1 MKKIGYLRLT
11 QIVLAVLILIFLSV
25 FAVLSAKENS
35 RKKALEAEL
44 QTAID
49 NAVSVCTSYDQ
60 KIEIKENLK
69 ADLDIYTA
77 NIQNTDSMDQKAYYA
92 NIMLTYVQNRVNMN
106 DPESLYE
113 LALELGNAY
122 EASAEDISSY
132 RMYKEEITNAFDK
145 FKVSY
150 NKYKDI
156 N

>member
-1 MKKIGYLRLT
+1 MKKLGYLRLA
-11 QIVLAVLILIFLSV
+11 QIILAVLTLIFLSV
-25 FAVLSAKENS
+25 FAVLVSKENS
-35 RKKALEAEL
+35 RKKAAEADL
-44 QTAID
+44 LSAID
-49 NAVSVCTSYDQ
+49 NAVTVCASYDQ
-60 KIEIKENLK
+60 KIEIPENLK
-69 ADLDIYTA
+69 ADIDIYTA
-77 NIQNTDSMDQKAYYA
+77 NIQSTDSMAQKAYYA
-92 NIMLTYVQNRVNMN
+92 DIMLTYVQNRVNVN